1 MGIFDTLRSVLGSR
15 AEADAVS
22 DADPEDLFG
31 MSTAYVTMEAD
42 LGFAS
47 VGEAALCFS
56 SVDSTD
62 FAETV
67 DAVEAIL
74 DAGAE
79 ETGTTFRRHEDDHGY
94 HWVILADDDPE
105 DLVTSV
111 HFAADEFVERG
122 YGSRLLAALF
132 GFADERGRGG
142 SGASASGTRTG
153 SGATR
158 ERGPDRRAYWVYS
171 FRRGA
176 YYPFVPESTS
186 ERDSKLEFKLES
198 VLDGELDLE
207 SDKEYWYPLWPNSPN
222 GHPWE

>member
-1 MGIFDTLRSVLGSR
+1 MGILDTLRSVLGSR

-42 LGFAS
+42 LGFAP

-94 HWVILADDDPE
+94 HWVVLADDDPE

-122 YGSRLLAALF
+122 YGSRLLAAVF
-132 GFADERGRGG
+132 GFADERN
-142 SGASASGTRTG
+142 S
-153 SGATR
+153 
-158 ERGPDRRAYWVYS
+158 DRHAYWLYS

-176 YYPFVPESTS
+176 YYPFAPTGTS
-186 ERDSKLEFKLES
+186 SRDSKTEFKLES
-198 VLDGELDLE
+198 VLDGELDVE
-207 SDKEYWYPLWPNSPN
+207 ADKEYWYPLWPSSPN